1 MSHTFVHATEELGE
15 VGRLILQ
22 WEGYKDMPDPEVWRA
37 QMAEELSDV
46 LVFLI
51 KLAYQCG
58 IDIEDAVQA
67 GRAKADRRNPDLAEG
82 SLALEN
88 YRQRQAALFDKI
100 MGPDGASPGLSST
113 RGERNHECEAIIISG
128 CHHAVGSL
136 LGRGGMSDLAAL

>member
-1 MSHTFVHATEELGE
+1 MQIREYQEWLEAWDRARGWERVSLSHTFVHATEELGE

-67 GRAKADRRNPDLAEG
+67 GRAQGGPPQPRFGGGQPGVGKLPSAPGGAF
-82 SLALEN
+82 
-88 YRQRQAALFDKI
+88 RQDH
-100 MGPDGASPGLSST
+100 GA
-113 RGERNHECEAIIISG
+113 
-128 CHHAVGSL
+128 
-136 LGRGGMSDLAAL
+136 